1 MANGEPVPTPPPAVP
16 IVAAEP
22 PPPPPP
28 MIGLQVTGTE
38 ANAQAGMN
46 ARTMRQAIAN
56 LDSIRLWSEAFTPE
70 ELENMGMTEG
80 TGNQFK
86 SAMGEVPSIVAALQA
101 TTFLKK
107 LWGMGV

>member
-1 MANGEPVPTPPPAVP
+1 MAPVDPPVEPT
-16 IVAAEP
+16 
-22 PPPPPP
+22 PPPP

-70 ELENMGMTEG
+70 ELENMGMTPG

-86 SAMGEVPSIVAALQA
+86 SAMGEVPSIVEALAA